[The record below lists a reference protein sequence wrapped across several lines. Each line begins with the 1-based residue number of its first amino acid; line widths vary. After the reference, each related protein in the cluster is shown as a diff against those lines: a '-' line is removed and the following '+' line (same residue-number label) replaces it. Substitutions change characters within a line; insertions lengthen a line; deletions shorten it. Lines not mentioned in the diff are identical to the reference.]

1 MLSGQTLTLKKPLSV
16 EKQAQIEPFLGQQA
30 KKTKA
35 PARERPQVPQED
47 ARKQRLERNK
57 EAVDWLMQAFPQC
70 FNPKAPLPL
79 KVGIGKEVM
88 EKWLYLSS
96 LPYDSK
102 IPARTAIRTAIGWY
116 VRRGLY
122 LAAFETATHRI
133 DLDGK
138 EAGEITEAEKE
149 YARERAE
156 IKKQRQVKRE
166 EKKEATALS

>member
-1 MLSGQTLTLKKPLSV
+1 MLSGQTLTLKKPLSA
-16 EKQAQIEPFLGQQA
+16 EKQIQINVSLGQKAEGQA
-30 KKTKA
+30 LT
-35 PARERPQVPQED
+35 PAKECLQTASPD
-47 ARKQRLERNK
+47 ARKQRLERRK
-57 EAVDWLMQAFPQC
+57 EAIDWLMQAFPHC

-79 KVGIGKEVM
+79 KVGIGKEIMDQWV
-88 EKWLYLSS
+88 YLSS

-138 EAGEITEAEKE
+138 EAGEITETEKE
-149 YARERAE
+149 YARERVQALKE
-156 IKKQRQVKRE
+156 HHKKRKDIK
-166 EKKEATALS
+166 